1 MSSKKILQFI
11 ARFAIPII
19 VILFIYNIY
28 SHGTIIHPGKAL
40 FKAQCSQ
47 CHGEDGKGIKALVP
61 PLQNSDYAAR
71 NLDSIPCWLKFGMNH
86 PVIVHDT
93 VYDQP
98 MYPSEIDEVQTA
110 NVINFMNR
118 EFFKSDR
125 EVNPEWVK
133 EKWKNCK

>member
-47 CHGEDGKGIKALVP
+47 CHGEDGEGIKALVP

-86 PVIVHDT
+86 PVRRRAAHALGSD
-93 VYDQP
+93 DLP
-98 MYPSEIDEVQTA
+98 EIRRD
-110 NVINFMNR
+110 F
-118 EFFKSDR
+118 
-125 EVNPEWVK
+125 VK
-133 EKWKNCK
+133 FVR